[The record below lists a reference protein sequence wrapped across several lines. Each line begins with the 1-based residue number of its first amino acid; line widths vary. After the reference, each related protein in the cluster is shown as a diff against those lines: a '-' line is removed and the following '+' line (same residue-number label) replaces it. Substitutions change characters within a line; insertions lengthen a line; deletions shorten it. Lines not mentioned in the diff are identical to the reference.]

1 MALSG
6 GSGFNYS
13 FDKSKESIKKEYFSG
28 ANVHVYFG
36 SVWVDQIASIEFQLQ
51 EQVAPIYGF
60 HSYTFDKISRGNR
73 IVQGSFT
80 LSFTE
85 NGYLQTILDRVAS
98 EVGKYK
104 EQGTV
109 AAGETLAE
117 MAKYT
122 PEQTIETIL
131 STGGTDS
138 YTDYIDSLK
147 QSFWGGDNGN
157 SLIRQD
163 GAKDNDSYFYAKRN
177 GEENPLREQGFNILI
192 DYSPDANYA
201 DFERCLKRLNTNTSV
216 LQTFRTITGVHITG
230 VSQPIMNNGQ
240 VLTQTYQFIARDLDG
255 DITETSLSDTFLYD
269 FESISKSST
278 RTANETTKKTG
289 SSAGAGAKKKSTT
302 TSNNGGYG
310 AGGGGGGGAR

>member
-6 GSGFNYS
+6 GTGFNYG
-13 FDKSKESIKKEYFSG
+13 FDKSKETTKKEYFSG

-60 HSYTFDKISRGNR
+60 HSYTFDRISRGNR

-98 EVGKYK
+98 EVGRYQ
-104 EQGTV
+104 EEGTV
-109 AAGETLAE
+109 DGREAIKQ

-122 PEQTIETIL
+122 PEQTIETVL
-131 STGGTDS
+131 ATGGTDS
-138 YTDYIDSLK
+138 YASYINSLK
-147 QSFWGGDNGN
+147 ESFWGGDNGN
-157 SLIRQD
+157 SIVSQD
-163 GAKDNDSYFYAKRN
+163 HEKDGDTFFYSKRN

-201 DFERCLKRLNTNTSV
+201 DFERCLKRMNTNTSV
-216 LQTFRTITGVHITG
+216 MQTYRSIMGVHITG
-230 VSQPIMNNGQ
+230 VSQPITNNGQ
-240 VLTQTYQFIARDLDG
+240 VLTQTYQFVARDLDG
-255 DITETSLSDTFLYD
+255 DITETSLGDSFTYD
-269 FESISKSST
+269 FSKI
-278 RTANETTKKTG
+278 AVKDKPF
-289 SSAGAGAKKKSTT
+289 
-302 TSNNGGYG
+302 SNNKPIPTNSGYKG
-310 AGGGGGGGAR
+310 VGGGGGGGAR